1 MKNKQNLLKIMI
13 LLVCFMFIAA
23 ICGCSSEGNEQPA
36 VQKESEQSAAEEGSE
51 ESAAAEENGEP
62 TAKMEELVI
71 ASSQGSIVYPLAYMM
86 DNNMLDDWAD
96 SVNTMFWREGD
107 QLSAMITSEQVDF
120 ACMPLTMAFM
130 LYNKGVDLK
139 LINVATWGIFY
150 IVGQDTEITSIED
163 LKGKEIAVSDSA
175 GLHSSTLRHIL
186 IQNNAS

>member
-1 MKNKQNLLKIMI
+1 MFKNWL
-13 LLVCFMFIAA
+13 CFSGA
-23 ICGCSSEGNEQPA
+23 Q
-36 VQKESEQSAAEEGSE
+36 
-51 ESAAAEENGEP
+51 
-62 TAKMEELVI
+62 T
-71 ASSQGSIVYPLAYMM
+71 
-86 DNNMLDDWAD
+86 
-96 SVNTMFWREGD
+96 
-107 QLSAMITSEQVDF
+107 TSEQVDF

-139 LINVATWGIFY
+139 LINVSTWGIFY